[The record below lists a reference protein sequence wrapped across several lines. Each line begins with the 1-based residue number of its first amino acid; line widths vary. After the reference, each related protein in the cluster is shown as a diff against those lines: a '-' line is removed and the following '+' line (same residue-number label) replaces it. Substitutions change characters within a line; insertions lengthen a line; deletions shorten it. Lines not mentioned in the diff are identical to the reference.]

1 MTLSDR
7 VPSGDLVD
15 QVCWND
21 LLADLGVSSVSEQG
35 LQPSRLHTPIDFNQ
49 FESHTRT
56 GIEVLTASD
65 KLMITPPAP
74 QLTSPSSF
82 SR

>member
-7 VPSGDLVD
+7 VPGSHLVD
-15 QVCWND
+15 QVCRDD
-21 LLADLGVSSVSEQG
+21 LLAGLRVSSVSEQG
-35 LQPSRLHTPIDFNQ
+35 LQPSRLYTPIDFNQ
-49 FESHTRT
+49 FESHTRA
-56 GIEVLTASD
+56 GSEVLTASD
-65 KLMITPPAP
+65 RLMITPPAP